1 MLEDLLVCILAEG
14 HVLIEDLPGVGKTTL
29 ARAFARVTD
38 LGFQRVQ
45 CTADLLPADVVG
57 TNVFNQRE
65 DRFEFRPGPIFANVV
80 LVDEVNRASPKTQS
94 GLLECM
100 QERRVTVDVHSHE
113 LARPFVVLATQNPV
127 EFEGTYPLPEAQ
139 VDRFMARLSLGY
151 PTPAAEVDMLRA
163 HEAGDRVEKMEPVA
177 DRRRRA
183 GGDRHR
189 HARLASDR
197 LRAYVVALLHRT
209 REDARTE
216 LGASPRA
223 GLMLLRAAKAR
234 ALLQGRD
241 HALPDDVQALAPR
254 RARPPHR
261 PRARGAG
268 RDARA
273 GRRRRAGRDA
283 GAVGRRCAM
292 EETAARSSAPAPS
305 ALAAAPRA
313 PGCSTPSRC
322 TSPASRSW
330 PSRCGAAR
338 VGARRRARHPR
349 RRARSARGARWR
361 TSPSPVEIRVSSRA
375 AAADRRAC
383 STRCCRRRRR
393 WPPGGG

>member
-1 MLEDLLVCILAEG
+1 MSAEGLDGSEVARAGLLARRIAEAVHDAVEVRQEVLEDLLICILAEG

-29 ARAFARVTD
+29 ARAFAQVTD

-163 HEAGDRVEKMEPVA
+163 HENGDRVEKMEPVA
-177 DRRRRA
+177 SAADVLEAIEIAQRIA
-183 GGDRHR
+183 V
-189 HARLASDR
+189 SDR
-197 LRAYVVALLHRT
+197 LRSYIVALIQRT
-209 REDARTE
+209 RDDARTE

-241 HALPDDVQALAPR
+241 HALPDDVQALAR
-254 RARPPHR
+254 VVLSHR
-261 PRARGAG
+261 IVLAPEAL
-268 RDARA
+268 DATPEQIVA
-273 GRRRRAGRDA
+273 D
-283 GAVGRRCAM
+283 
-292 EETAARSSAPAPS
+292 
-305 ALAAAPRA
+305 ALA
-313 PGCSTPSRC
+313 STP
-322 TSPASRSW
+322 AL
-330 PSRCGAAR
+330 
-338 VGARRRARHPR
+338 
-349 RRARSARGARWR
+349 
-361 TSPSPVEIRVSSRA
+361 
-375 AAADRRAC
+375 
-383 STRCCRRRRR
+383 
-393 WPPGGG
+393 